1 MDENQ
6 IDVLSQF
13 YQNTRYKDEF
23 KTKSLI
29 VDITISENDKSF
41 LVKLPEELIINKIS
55 DVYLDTVITQNI
67 VAKDGNSNGNYM
79 GFLMGVTQIESKTVG
94 GDETENN
101 NKYNY
106 NFFIPNE
113 ASTGEIRIHKG
124 RKFNYVGLIRPG
136 RYHEVP
142 VKLTVLDGNTSIW
155 GKDTC
160 RFIAE
165 FIIIE
170 K

>member
-29 VDITISENDKSF
+29 VDITISENDNSF

-67 VAKDGNSNGNYM
+67 VAQGNNNL
-79 GFLMGVTQIESKTVG
+79 GFLMGVTQIETKSIG
-94 GDETENN
+94 GDETGNN
-101 NKYNY
+101 NNYNY
-106 NFFIPNE
+106 KLFIPNE
-113 ASTGEIRIHKG
+113 ATTINQVKIHKG

-142 VKLTVLDGNTSIW
+142 VTLTLLDGNTSIW
-155 GKDTC
+155 GQDTC